1 MILDARMFAWAHVFI
16 EDLHRIG
23 HSRFLYS
30 SFFVSILF
38 FLVQVAPTYAIMQAY
53 GFESA
58 TWTQAAV
65 LTVLLRLASVVPQ
78 APGNVGLFQLISTLG
93 LTLFGLPRGMA
104 GRFTLILWGLIT
116 LPLLIV
122 GFIALV
128 ASGAKMGEIHRE
140 AQAEMRAR
148 QDELTRS

>member
-1 MILDARMFAWAHVFI
+1 
-16 EDLHRIG
+16 
-23 HSRFLYS
+23 
-30 SFFVSILF
+30 
-38 FLVQVAPTYAIMQAY
+38 
-53 GFESA
+53 
-58 TWTQAAV
+58 
-65 LTVLLRLASVVPQ
+65 
-78 APGNVGLFQLISTLG
+78 
-93 LTLFGLPRGMA
+93 MA

-148 QDELTRS
+148 QDELTRSLVELLRCSVRHGVNNVIYADADR

>member
-1 MILDARMFAWAHVFI
+1 MILDARMFNWAHVFI

-23 HSRFLYS
+23 HSRFLYY
-30 SFFVSILF
+30 SFFVSAGF
-38 FLVQVAPTYAIMQAY
+38 FLIQVVPTYAIMQAY
-53 GFESA
+53 GLESA

-140 AQAEMRAR
+140 ARAEMRAR